1 MAAIRE
7 AELLDLAKQGFR
19 GLSGALLYG
28 TDDESISDIAREIQK
43 AWSGGEV
50 TVIEATSLRGQQGAL
65 NDLLGSQSL
74 FGGRALIVVQGAE
87 DQHSGFIIPIV
98 GTQHANAFLVA
109 AGSLRKNSALR
120 TTAEGTRNCA
130 VLAFHEEGE
139 AAQILRIRRNGSALG
154 LTFEPGAAERL
165 LELCGGNRSL
175 IAAELEKLSLL
186 QLEGGKVALKVVA
199 ESCGEQGE
207 LDFNSICNSM
217 LDGNVADLDRALAS
231 ALEAADSSAVLPM
244 LQSYL
249 IRLTSVRA
257 AVEEGQSWEAAF
269 QKAKPPIY
277 FGQQTQV
284 KRQLSSLTLEALLRL
299 QLAVQQIVLEQRSA
313 GSMGALVAARALLS
327 QGLRLSGQKQPAV
340 R

>member
-1 MAAIRE
+1 MRE
-7 AELLDLAKQGFR
+7 AELLDLGRQGFR

-28 TDDESISDIAREIQK
+28 TDEESISDMAREIQK
-43 AWSGGEV
+43 VWSGGDV
-50 TVIEATSLRGQQGAL
+50 TVVEAASLRGQQGTL
-65 NDLLGSQSL
+65 QDLLGSQSL
-74 FGGRALIVVQGAE
+74 FGGRALIIVQGAE
-87 DQHSGFIIPIV
+87 DQHGNLLIPIL
-98 GTQHANAFLVA
+98 GAQHANAFLIA

-120 TTAEGTRNCA
+120 TVAEGTRNCA

-139 AAQILRIRRNGSALG
+139 AAQVLRIRRNGSDLG
-154 LTFEPGAAERL
+154 LNFEPGAAERL

-186 QLEGGKVALKVVA
+186 QLEGGKVALKTVA

-207 LDFNSICNSM
+207 LDFNSICDSM

-249 IRLTSVRA
+249 TRLAAVRA
-257 AVEEGQSWEAAF
+257 AAEEGLSWEAAF

-284 KRQLSSLTLEALLRL
+284 RRQLSGLTLEALLRL

-327 QGLRLSGQKQPAV
+327 QAVRLSGQKQV
-340 R
+340 GMR

>member
-7 AELLDLAKQGFR
+7 AELLDLARQGFL

-28 TDDESISDIAREIQK
+28 TDEETISDMAREIQK
-43 AWSGGEV
+43 AWSGGEI
-50 TVIEATSLRGQQGAL
+50 TVIEAASLRGQQGAL
-65 NDLLGSQSL
+65 NDVLGSQSL
-74 FGGRALIVVQGAE
+74 FGGRTLVMIQGVE
-87 DQHSGFIIPIV
+87 DQHGSFLIPIIA
-98 GTQHANAFLVA
+98 TQLANAFLIA

-120 TTAEGTRNCA
+120 TAAEGTRNCA

-139 AAQILRIRRNGSALG
+139 AAQVLRIRRNGSALG
-154 LTFEPGAAERL
+154 LNFEFGAAERL

-186 QLEGGKVALKVVA
+186 RLEDGKVTLKVVA

-249 IRLTSVRA
+249 TRLASVRA
-257 AVEEGQSWEAAF
+257 SVEEGLSWEVAF

-277 FGQQTQV
+277 FGQQAQV
-284 KRQLSSLTLEALLRL
+284 KKQLSGLTLEALLRL

-313 GSMGALVAARALLS
+313 GSMGALVTARALLS
-327 QGLRLSGQKQPAV
+327 QGLRLSGQKPAA

>member
-7 AELLDLAKQGFR
+7 AELLDLARQGFR
-19 GLSGALLYG
+19 SLSGALLYG
-28 TDDESISDIAREIQK
+28 TDEESISDTTREIQK
-43 AWSGGEV
+43 AWSSGEI
-50 TVIEATSLRGQQGAL
+50 TVIEAASLRGQQGAL
-65 NDLLGSQSL
+65 NDLLDSQSL
-74 FGGRALIVVQGAE
+74 FGGRTLIVIQGAE
-87 DQHSGFIIPIV
+87 DQHGSFLIPIIAA
-98 GTQHANAFLVA
+98 QHSNAFLIA

-139 AAQILRIRRNGSALG
+139 AAQVLRIRRNGSALG
-154 LTFEPGAAERL
+154 LNFEPGAAERL
-165 LELCGGNRSL
+165 LELCGGTRSL

-186 QLEGGKVALKVVA
+186 QLEGGKVTLKVVA
-199 ESCGEQGE
+199 ESCGEQAE

-217 LDGNVADLDRALAS
+217 LDGNVADLDRALAN

-249 IRLTSVRA
+249 TRLAAVRA
-257 AVEEGQSWEAAF
+257 AVEEGLSWEAAF

-277 FGQQTQV
+277 FGQQAQV
-284 KRQLSSLTLEALLRL
+284 KRQLSGLTLEALLRL
-299 QLAVQQIVLEQRSA
+299 QLAVQKIVLEQRSA

-327 QGLRLSGQKQPAV
+327 QAVRLSGQKQAIAK
-340 R
+340 